1 MTKIDDLARC
11 DGVGRMTIER
21 RLAALAGLLGDVER
35 RLQDRAD
42 NAAKSADTHPDKDAR
57 HDAAV
62 RELAYR
68 TALADLRCL
77 IEGVP

>member
-1 MTKIDDLARC
+1 MNLTELTKC
-11 DGVGRMTIER
+11 DGVGRVALER
-21 RLAALAGLLGDVER
+21 RIASLTELLGDVEK
-35 RLQDRAD
+35 RLQARAD
-42 NAAKSADTHPDKDAR
+42 NAGRSADTHPDKDAR
-57 HDAAV
+57 RDAAV